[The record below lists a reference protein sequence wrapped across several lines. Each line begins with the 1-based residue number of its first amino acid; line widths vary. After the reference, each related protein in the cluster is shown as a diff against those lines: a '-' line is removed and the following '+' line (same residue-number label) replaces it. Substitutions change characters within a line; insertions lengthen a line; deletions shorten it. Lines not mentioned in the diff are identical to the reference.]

1 MASTERSSST
11 SLPSQNTPTRNR
23 GSIDSGTT
31 VGEIAMHDEV
41 VTEHST
47 GSLRVRRLGPRS
59 SHFILAGHLDAA
71 LTRAIIVEGTRLTAS
86 GHAIAFHD
94 WSALRTYSTEAR
106 QLSTE
111 WTLAQRHNFE
121 LMAIYVSSSIVAMGV
136 NVANLALGGFIR
148 ATTDAAAFAT
158 MLREHHDP

>member
-1 MASTERSSST
+1 
-11 SLPSQNTPTRNR
+11 
-23 GSIDSGTT
+23 
-31 VGEIAMHDEV
+31 MHDEV

-59 SHFILAGHLDAA
+59 SHFIVVGHLDAVLA
-71 LTRAIIVEGTRLTAS
+71 RAIIVEGTRLAAS
-86 GHAIAFHD
+86 GRAIAFHD

-121 LMAIYVSSSIVAMGV
+121 LIAIFVSSSFVSMGV

-158 MLREHHDP
+158 MLRDHRDP